1 VEIRLF
7 VLQRASALLL
17 APLVIVHLGMI
28 LYAVRGGLTAGEILL
43 RTQGSIGWGAFY
55 GVFVVAASLHAP
67 IGVRNVLREWTAWRG
82 RSLDTA
88 MLILALALA
97 ATGLRAVW
105 AVIA

>member
-1 VEIRLF
+1 
-7 VLQRASALLL
+7 VL
-17 APLVIVHLGMI
+17 
-28 LYAVRGGLTAGEILL
+28 
-43 RTQGSIGWGAFY
+43 
-55 GVFVVAASLHAP
+55 AASLHAP